1 MPARRRAP
9 QTLRSEGTT
18 VAHLLHRLGTSA
30 ARLRWRVVVA
40 WFAVLALGVGA
51 FLAFGGTLVST
62 FSIPGTETDRVAAQL
77 AEEVPG
83 ASGATGTVVL
93 RTEDGQ
99 PFTAEQEAAV
109 ATALDD
115 VAGLDGVASTV
126 DPFATQDQIEQQRQ
140 QLADGADQLEA
151 GRAEL
156 ESGQEQ
162 LDAAAAQLQAAGVPL
177 SAAPDLEA
185 QQSQLDA
192 GRAELEAQAQQLEL
206 GQELADLSSG
216 IRTVSQ
222 DGTTALAVV
231 QFTQDQ
237 FSLPEA
243 VRTGVVDRLEQ
254 ADLPGVQVDFSSEI
268 ANSTDGILGPG
279 EVIGVVVAG
288 VVLLVMLRGLLPAAL
303 PIVTSLTGVGIGVTA
318 SLAFSDVVQMASV
331 TPALG
336 VMLGLAVGIDYS
348 LFIIN
353 RHRRQLRD
361 GVGVRESIGLAN
373 GTAGSAVVF
382 AGSTVLLALLGL
394 NVTGIGFLGT
404 MGTVGAVCVLVAV
417 LMAVTFTPAVLGLL
431 GDRVLGRGGHRHQA
445 AHVDTA
451 RPMSTTKA
459 VLGVVLPVV
468 ALLVVAVPALSIRLG
483 LPSGAQEAEDTTAYQ
498 AYTAAAEAFGPG
510 QNGPLVVTA
519 DLPEPVAED
528 EELATQVEVAQ
539 QVAALDDVVAVA
551 PAGVSA
557 DRSFFAFQV
566 VPQDGP
572 SSASTEQL
580 VQDLRA
586 LQPTVDTLPAGA
598 DGEVQVGV
606 AGAAS
611 GNIDISDRLAEVLP
625 LYLALVIGLSLV
637 ILVVV
642 FRSLLVPVLA
652 TAGFALSLFAA
663 LGAVTAVYQ
672 WGWLADVFGVTT
684 PGPVLNFA
692 PLLLVGILFGLAM
705 DYQLFVVS
713 GMREAYVHGEPARRA
728 VMVGLRSGRPVVVA
742 AAIIM
747 VSVFGGFVFSHL
759 AAVKPIGFGLATGV
773 LFDAFVV
780 RLVLVPAVMH
790 LVGRGAWW
798 LPRWL
803 DRVLPHVDVEGSALE
818 REHPGGGAAQ
828 REPREAAAPAAR

>member
-1 MPARRRAP
+1 M
-9 QTLRSEGTT
+9 
-18 VAHLLHRLGTSA
+18 AHLLHRLGTSA